1 VWTRTADLY
10 RVKIPSSR
18 THLGLAFGLKNDTAR
33 GSLLALG
40 KGTCRRLH
48 GIFVKD
54 KTPTTALIYNYSV
67 YQGGSNAGIEM
78 G

>member
-1 VWTRTADLY
+1 MIIRG
-10 RVKIPSSR
+10 SR
-18 THLGLAFGLKNDTAR
+18 THLGLAIGLKNDTPS
-33 GSLLALG
+33 GSLFSLG
-40 KGTCRRLH
+40 NGTYPMLR

-78 G
+78 GQ